1 MYMERV
7 TIKVSKSNETLYYT
21 VIDHVHDRVMIYTSS
36 LGLASEIKRELQN
49 LTDSELAQQTVRVE

>member
-7 TIKVSKSNETLYYT
+7 TIKVSKSNVTLYYT
-21 VIDHVHDRVMIYTSS
+21 VIDHVHNRVMIYTSS

>member
-7 TIKVSKSNETLYYT
+7 SIKVSKSNSTLYYT

-36 LGLASEIKRELQN
+36 LALAAQLKRELQN